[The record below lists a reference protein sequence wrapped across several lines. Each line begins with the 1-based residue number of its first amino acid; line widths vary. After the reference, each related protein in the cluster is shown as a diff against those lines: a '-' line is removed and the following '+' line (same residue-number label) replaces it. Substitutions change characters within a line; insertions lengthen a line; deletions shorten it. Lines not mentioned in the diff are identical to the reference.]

1 MKTVPRG
8 AYLCVLDVVKKAVAE
23 TWGSRESEVL
33 PTTMF
38 HADLAFSGVDLLK
51 LVQVIEDGELG
62 VAFKDEDFRPL
73 IPLYLTVADDRSVDW
88 FVRLI
93 LGKLGYL

>member
-23 TWGSRESEVL
+23 TWDSREFEVL

-38 HADLAFSGVDLLK
+38 HANLAFSGIDLLK

-62 VAFKDEDFRPL
+62 IAFKDEDFRPL

-93 LGKLGYL
+93 LDKLDYL